1 MTVKLS
7 TGLVEGLAVTGSLRS
22 LINGCLVRIYSGTEP
37 ATADAAIGGATLM
50 LEVSVDDDGTPLT
63 WEASAPGGVLSK
75 SASEVWEG
83 ENLQA
88 GGVTFFRIVKP
99 GDTGAAS
106 TTDIRMQGSAGGLG
120 NDLVITDLPLVAGQS
135 KRFELFQVAVPKQ
148 G

>member
-1 MTVKLS
+1 MTVSLS
-7 TGLVEGLAVTGSLRS
+7 TGLAEGLATTGSLRS
-22 LINGCLVRIYSGTEP
+22 LINECLVRVYSGTEP
-37 ATADAAIGGATLM
+37 ASADAAIGSATLM
-50 LEVSVDDDGTPLT
+50 LEISVNGSGTPLT
-63 WEASAPGGVLSK
+63 WEVGAPGGVLSK

-99 GDTGAAS
+99 GDTGASS
-106 TTDIRMQGSAGGLG
+106 TTAVRIQGSAGGLG

-135 KRFELFQVAVPKQ
+135 KSFELFQVAVPKQ